1 MVRVT
6 VRGAAVLLALAAAGC
21 GGEEGD
27 RYQRAVAE
35 RIPVVEKAVGLEFR
49 TPPRFAVRS
58 REQVR
63 EFVTQQFEDTTFL
76 RDLDGQSQA
85 YKLFGLL
92 PDSLDVKPFLLDLLT
107 EQIAGYY
114 DPKTDTLFI
123 VEGERDDPMT
133 NVTITHEL
141 VHALQDQ
148 YIDLDSIQAVRGDN
162 DRQVAAASVIEGHA
176 TYEQMELMSGSF
188 TALSGGWD
196 AIREGIREGMQ
207 SMPVLATAPLF
218 IQETLIFPYLSGAEF
233 VFRFDQRHEGTP
245 PFRRLPV
252 STEQVLHFEA
262 YEADDRPTAITLPA
276 PRGATAVY
284 ENDLGEFETRLL
296 LYARLRD
303 LGSAARAAA
312 GWDGDRY
319 MVVRTPRGNG
329 IVWAT
334 VWDSAVDAGEF
345 LAQMDRWAARH
356 LETGGGESSSERR
369 SYAGRGRR
377 AVLSTG
383 EVDGRPVVLYVEVPE
398 GASPDLVTLPQLSL
412 DGGR

>member
-1 MVRVT
+1 MTARV
-6 VRGAAVLLALAAAGC
+6 AAPMLLALAAGC
-21 GGEEGD
+21 GGGEEGG
-27 RYQRAVAE
+27 RYERAVAE
-35 RIPVVEKAVGLEFR
+35 RIPLVEKAVGLEFK

-63 EFVTQQFEDTTFL
+63 EFVTEQFEDTTFL

-92 PDSLDVKPFLLDLLT
+92 PDSLEVKPFLLDLLT

-114 DPKTDTLFI
+114 DPTTDTLFI
-123 VEGERDDPMT
+123 VEGERDDPTT
-133 NVTITHEL
+133 NITITHEL

-148 YIDLDSIQAVRGDN
+148 YLDLDSIQNVRGDN
-162 DRQVAAASVIEGHA
+162 DRQVAAAAVIEGHA
-176 TYEQMELMSGSF
+176 TYEQMELMAGNF
-188 TALSGGWD
+188 TALAGGWD
-196 AIREGIREGMQ
+196 AIRERIREGMQ

-262 YEADDRPTAITLPA
+262 YESNDRPTGIRLPA
-276 PRGATAVY
+276 PRGATSVY

-303 LGSAARAAA
+303 IGSAARAAA

-319 MVVRTPRGNG
+319 MVVRTPQGNG

-356 LETGGGESSSERR
+356 LDTSSGGEPSSERR

-383 EVDGRPVVLYVEVPE
+383 EVGGRPVVLYVEMPE
-398 GASPDLVTLPQLSL
+398 GSSPDVVTLQQLSL
-412 DGGR
+412 DDER

>member
-1 MVRVT
+1 VT
-6 VRGAAVLLALAAAGC
+6 ARGVGLLGLALAAGC
-21 GGEEGD
+21 GGGEEGG
-27 RYQRAVAE
+27 RYERAVAE
-35 RIPVVEKAVGLEFR
+35 RIPVVEDAVGLEFK

-114 DPKTDTLFI
+114 DPTTDTLFI
-123 VEGERDDPMT
+123 VEGERDDPTT
-133 NVTITHEL
+133 NITITHEL

-148 YIDLDSIQAVRGDN
+148 YLDLDSLQAVRGDN
-162 DRQVAAASVIEGHA
+162 DRQVAAAAVIEGHA
-176 TYEQMELMSGSF
+176 TYEQMELMSGNF
-188 TALSGGWD
+188 TALAGGWD
-196 AIREGIREGMQ
+196 AIRERIREGMQ
-207 SMPVLATAPLF
+207 AMPVLATAPLF

-262 YEADDRPTAITLPA
+262 YETNDLPTRIELPA

-303 LGSAARAAA
+303 LGGAARAAA

-356 LETGGGESSSERR
+356 LDTRSGGEASSARR
-369 SYAGRGRR
+369 SYSGRGRS

-383 EVDGRPVVLYVEVPE
+383 EVDGRPVVLYVELPE
-398 GASPDLVTLPQLSL
+398 GSSADVVTLQQLSL
-412 DGGR
+412 DGER